1 MNILYEDLISI
12 KNEYDNLK
20 SPNEAN
26 VKTFVVIPFL
36 KLLGYKHYWMDI
48 EGSAEICRS
57 PKDIVLYINNDK
69 NNLFFIETKNKTTKI
84 EPYIDQLL
92 KYMHQKGIEWGMIT
106 NGNDYILL
114 NDISKLEF
122 NEKIILRFNLN
133 NILNYQQDIKIIEYF
148 SCEYLFNKKYTKY
161 FKYLPEFK
169 NHLKKSRTF
178 NNTSWNQY
186 KSTIINFFIYLSNSY
201 EKYDLHFITPYNF
214 KKFLKKDIY
223 EKKIRNKRHAD
234 SNSTIINKFAYL
246 KSFVEFLKQNNY
258 IRENFFEDLT
268 EDDILEGFTFDNK
281 PSKYELL
288 NNNEILNMFNLYT
301 KKRNSQRNILI
312 LLIFLYTGLDI
323 QEIQNIKDTDINNRY
338 LTINKRKIPLTEKLY
353 DELKDYM
360 SFKKSRKIKCEYLF
374 CSKYNN
380 KYDKLSSNTFIRV
393 ISFYICEARNIPEE
407 RKELITPSFIRES
420 LIKKMFK
427 NGFTIEEIKYLT
439 GLSLTSIGKYIT
451 NADIAGKVELKNFYK
466 RHPYKAFF

>member
-1 MNILYEDLISI
+1 MKILYEDLVSI

-48 EGSAEICRS
+48 EGNAEICRS
-57 PKDIVLYINNDK
+57 PKDIVLYVNDDK

-92 KYMHQKGIEWGMIT
+92 KYMHQKGIEWGLIT

-148 SCEYLFNKKYTKY
+148 SYEYLFNRHYTKY

-169 NHLKKSRTF
+169 KHLRKSK
-178 NNTSWNQY
+178 NLNEQSWRQY
-186 KSTIINFFIYLSNSY
+186 KSTLINYFIYLSNNHQ
-201 EKYDLHFITPYNF
+201 KYDLHFIYPSDF
-214 KKFLKKDIY
+214 KEFLKTDIY
-223 EKKIRNKRHAD
+223 EKKNRNERHAT
-234 SNSTIINKFAYL
+234 SNTTIINKFNYL
-246 KSFVEFLKQNNY
+246 KSFVEFLNQNKY
-258 IRENFFEDLT
+258 IKENCFENLV
-268 EDDILEGFTFDNK
+268 EDDILEGFSFDNK
-281 PSKYELL
+281 LSKYELL

-301 KKRNSQRNILI
+301 KKRNSKRNILI

-323 QEIQNIKDTDINNRY
+323 QEIQNIKDADINNRY

-360 SFKKSRKIKCEYLF
+360 NLKKSNKIKCEYLF
-374 CSKYNN
+374 YSKYSN
-380 KYDKLSSNTFIRV
+380 KYDKLSGNTFIRI
-393 ISFYICEARNIPEE
+393 ISFYVSEAKDIPKE
-407 RKELITPSFIRES
+407 RKKLITPSFIRES

-451 NADIAGKVELKNFYK
+451 NEDIANKIELKDFYK

>member
-1 MNILYEDLISI
+1 MNISNEDLISI
-12 KNEYDNLK
+12 KNGYDNLK
-20 SPNEAN
+20 SPSEAN

-48 EGSAEICRS
+48 EGNADICRS
-57 PKDIVLYINNDK
+57 PKDIVLYVNNNK

-92 KYMHQKGIEWGMIT
+92 KYMHQKGVEWGIIT

-122 NEKIILRFNLN
+122 NEKIILRFNLS
-133 NILNYQQDIKIIEYF
+133 NILNGKEDIKTIKYF
-148 SCEYLFNKKYTKY
+148 SYEYLFNKKYTKY

-169 NHLKKSRTF
+169 NYLKKSKTF

-223 EKKIRNKRHAD
+223 EKKAKNKRHAD
-234 SNSTIINKFAYL
+234 SNITIINKFAYL
-246 KSFVEFLKQNNY
+246 KSFMEFLKQNNY

-268 EDDILEGFTFDNK
+268 EIDILEDFSFSDK

-323 QEIQNIKDTDINNRY
+323 QEIQNIKDADINNRY

-360 SFKKSRKIKCEYLF
+360 NFKKSNKIKCEYLF
-374 CSKYNN
+374 YSKYNN
-380 KYDKLSSNTFIRV
+380 KYDKLSSNTFIRIV
-393 ISFYICEARNIPEE
+393 SFYISEAKDIPEE

-451 NADIAGKVELKNFYK
+451 NNDINEKVELKNFYK